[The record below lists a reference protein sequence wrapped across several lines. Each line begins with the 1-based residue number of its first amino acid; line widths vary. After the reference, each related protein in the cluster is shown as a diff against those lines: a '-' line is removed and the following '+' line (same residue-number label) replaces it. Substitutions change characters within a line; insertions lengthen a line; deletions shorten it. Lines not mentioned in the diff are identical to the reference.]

1 MGAGPPG
8 NAVAGPGPAVDHR
21 PVDTVEIRLLE
32 KADAV
37 VIAEAFAA
45 LGWPGKTVAQY
56 ERYLADQEAGRRL
69 IFVAT
74 LGEVFAGY
82 VTVEWISGYRPFREQ
97 SIPEITDLNV
107 LPPYRRRHVA
117 TALVDAAEAA
127 IAERSQTAG
136 IGVGLYADYGAAHLM
151 YLARGYR
158 PDGRGITYQAETVAP
173 GTTVRVDDDLVLM
186 MSRQLGKAAAS

>member
-1 MGAGPPG
+1 MIAAPDP
-8 NAVAGPGPAVDHR
+8 VADHR
-21 PVDTVEIRLLE
+21 PVDKVEIRSLE
-32 KADAV
+32 RADAP

-69 IFVAT
+69 VFVAT
-74 LGEVFAGY
+74 LGQVFAGY

-97 SIPEITDLNV
+97 SVPEITDLNV

-117 TALVDAAEAA
+117 TSLVDAAESA
-127 IAERSQTAG
+127 IGGRSETAG
-136 IGVGLYADYGAAHLM
+136 IGVGLYADYGPAHLM
-151 YLARGYR
+151 YLARGYL
-158 PDGRGITYQAETVAP
+158 PDGRGVTYQAETVDP

-186 MSRQLGKAAAS
+186 MTRQLGSAAAS